1 MDTNDKDLIGR
12 KHVKSDFLSKKPH
25 IQLSAVSHWAVRGGL
40 KFWTHPEK
48 TNSLQITLL
57 ATSTAMAE
65 VTLDQLDNPEGR
77 DRRRTVVIYKSAAA
91 EAPTGGSADGTVP
104 KEKLASH
111 KNLMYS
117 EREAE
122 LIEDLV
128 HFLIEKQPSYVTMQA
143 STRAHQF
150 VGASFWPL
158 PPTEVALPLSYH

>member
-1 MDTNDKDLIGR
+1 M
-12 KHVKSDFLSKKPH
+12 
-25 IQLSAVSHWAVRGGL
+25 
-40 KFWTHPEK
+40 
-48 TNSLQITLL
+48 
-57 ATSTAMAE
+57 
-65 VTLDQLDNPEGR
+65 DQLDIPEGR

-128 HFLIEKQPSYVTMQA
+128 RFLIEKQPSYVPLEAHTA
-143 STRAHQF
+143 DIVRWHFCIATTAPRAF
-150 VGASFWPL
+150 
-158 PPTEVALPLSYH
+158 LPLY